1 MKMSI
6 LINAGLFYLVWITAV
21 VGSAQLMV
29 WPVLLSCGILLAW
42 QLHPARRHPT
52 DFKVLAVAL
61 ILGLLAD
68 SLWIGTGLL
77 EYTDQRPFATISPL
91 WIIALWAGFAL
102 TINHSL
108 QFLKNHPVLPII
120 SGVIG
125 GPMSYYAG
133 VRFGAVEYL
142 AGTMLV
148 STCLAVSWTIAILI
162 LVRVSRT
169 VQAPAV

>member
-1 MKMSI
+1 MMKMSV
-6 LINAGLFYLVWITAV
+6 LINAGLFYLVWFTAV

-29 WPVLLSCGILLAW
+29 WPVLLSCGLLLGW

-52 DFKVLAVAL
+52 DFKVLAAAL

-68 SLWIGTGLL
+68 SLWIRTGLL
-77 EYTDQRPFATISPL
+77 EFTDQRPIAAISPL

-120 SGVIG
+120 SGTIG

-148 STCLAVSWTIAILI
+148 SACLAIGWSISILI
-162 LVRVSRT
+162 LVRVSRIG
-169 VQAPAV
+169 QAQI